1 MDALDDLP
9 FLQLG
14 LGNAADAHRAEVGVT
29 RLDAAK
35 AAKVFVTLG
44 ENETVLN
51 GWLSL
56 GLEVWV
62 RILRA

>member
-35 AAKVFVTLG
+35 AAKVFVALRG
-44 ENETVLN
+44 EKCRLF
-51 GWLSL
+51 
-56 GLEVWV
+56 
-62 RILRA
+62 